1 MGTHLKTKH
10 LLSMMDLTT
19 EETLSLLARA
29 SELKRGS
36 HSTGMTGKTLAILF
50 EKPSLRTRVGLEIA
64 MFQMG
69 GYATTLSQAEVGL
82 GVRETIEDVS
92 RVLSRWIDGI
102 ACRTTFHSDL
112 EELATK
118 SSVPVINALTD
129 VEHPTQG
136 LADLLTIQEVH
147 GDIANVCIT
156 FIGDGDNVAAS
167 LALGATAIGAEVRIS
182 SPEGYDL
189 PKEIVD
195 RAKALATSSGGS
207 LDLVRDPEKAV
218 LQAHVVYTDVWT
230 SMGLEDEAEMRRKVF
245 SRYQVNP
252 ALMRLAHPKAVFMH
266 NMPVHYGEEVPE
278 GFLNNHYSV
287 AYDQAENR
295 LHTLKAVLEALIGN

>member
-1 MGTHLKTKH
+1 MGIHLKTKH
-10 LLSMMDLTT
+10 LLSMTDLST
-19 EETLSLLARA
+19 EETLSLLSRA
-29 SELKRGS
+29 SALKHGS
-36 HSTGMTGKTLAILF
+36 QATGMTGKTLAILF
-50 EKPSLRTRVGLEIA
+50 EKPSLRTRVGLEVA

-69 GYATTLSQAEVGL
+69 GYATTLGQAEIGL
-82 GVRETIEDVS
+82 GVRETIEDVD

-102 ACRTTFHSDL
+102 ACRTTSHSDL

-136 LADLLTIQEVH
+136 LAALLTIQEIH

-167 LALGATAIGAEVRIS
+167 LALGATAIGAEVRIC

-189 PKEIVD
+189 PSQIIS
-195 RAKALATSSGGS
+195 KAQTLATNSGGS
-207 LDLVRDPEKAV
+207 FDLVRDPEKAV

-230 SMGLEDEAEMRRKVF
+230 SMGLEAEADMRRKVF

-252 ALMRLAHPKAVFMH
+252 ALMSLAHPKAIFMH

-278 GFLNNHYSV
+278 GFLDNQYSV

-295 LHTLKAVLEALIGN
+295 LHTLKAVLESLIGD